1 LHAAGATPSEIKK
14 AYHKLSMQ
22 HHPDKNPQNPE
33 AAAEKMTAINDAY
46 EKLSEMSKRRERRGR
61 SGEEDATGPKEN

>member
-1 LHAAGATPSEIKK
+1 MGPQWLTGLHVLGATPSEIKK

-46 EKLSEMSKRRERRGR
+46 DKVSTERGI
-61 SGEEDATGPKEN
+61 K